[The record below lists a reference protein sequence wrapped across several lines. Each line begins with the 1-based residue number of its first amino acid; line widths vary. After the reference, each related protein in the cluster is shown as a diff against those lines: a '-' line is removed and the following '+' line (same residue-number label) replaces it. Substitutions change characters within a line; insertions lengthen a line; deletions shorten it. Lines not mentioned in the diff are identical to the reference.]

1 MSRLPYR
8 TQNCLLSP
16 AERSFYGVLQKAVG
30 DRAVVFAKVRVGDLL
45 YVPRGKGMMA
55 HQNRIH
61 SKHVDFVLCASD
73 TIRVIAAI
81 ELDDASHDRPDR
93 VSRDDFLDAAFD
105 AAQLPLI
112 RFAARRQNALRDVVD
127 KIDSVLDQ
135 SADSRELK
143 AVEASGAPPTCPKCD
158 SPMILRTASTGP
170 KRGSNFFGC
179 SNYPKCREI
188 VPVE

>member
-1 MSRLPYR
+1 
-8 TQNCLLSP
+8 
-16 AERSFYGVLQKAVG
+16 
-30 DRAVVFAKVRVGDLL
+30 
-45 YVPRGKGMMA
+45 MA